1 MLDIGNKKSSSKEV
15 QADRRNLLKI
25 SDINSV
31 ATLNAAEG
39 EKDVTNKDPSSKG
52 YTGDPGLPVLS
63 LGKAKAP
70 GKPNDGDVNNEEEEV
85 SALTGAS
92 GISSSRRELAEL
104 KRQLAVAQAKIR
116 DLSEPQPT
124 ARRKEMGLFFSDSSS
139 GSESSYSS
147 SESSSLPSASGGKT
161 PGPVADVDA

>member
-1 MLDIGNKKSSSKEV
+1 MLHIGNKKSISKEI

-39 EKDVTNKDPSSKG
+39 EKNVTNEDPSSKG

-63 LGKAKAP
+63 LGKAEAP
-70 GKPNDGDVNNEEEEV
+70 GKPSDGDVDNEEEEV

-92 GISSSRRELAEL
+92 GASSSHRELAEL

-124 ARRKEMGLFFSDSSS
+124 ARRKEVDLSLSDSSS